1 MVSVLM
7 LQKFFPPAAP
17 PPPTGP
23 PPPPPI
29 PIDFG
34 ILLLMVFGLC
44 IGVYVLTK
52 RSQI

>member
-1 MVSVLM
+1 MVGYLM

-17 PPPTGP
+17 PPPTP

-34 ILLLMVFGLC
+34 IWFVLVLGLSL
-44 IGVYVLTK
+44 GVYNLFK
-52 RSQI
+52 KSQV